1 MLYLFYAVMFAIIVW
16 LLISNVLEMLNLL
29 KRNKDV
35 NVDSGIENSKALYGI
50 VDIDKGI
57 SEDELKKLINSII
70 KQENMGI
77 RIGLAFTSN
86 NDTELNIA
94 CTNKFNHGV
103 EIKVRGIDESPNE
116 IELNIG
122 GLSKTVMTKNLRY
135 YVAGNNLVDI
145 IKYTLDY
152 VDNCEAAID
161 SKI

>member
-35 NVDSGIENSKALYGI
+35 NVDSGIENSKDLYGI

-94 CTNKFNHGV
+94 CTNKFNHV
-103 EIKVRGIDESPNE
+103 IEIKVHGIDESPNE

-152 VDNCEAAID
+152 VDNGEAAIVRFN
-161 SKI
+161 

>member
-1 MLYLFYAVMFAIIVW
+1 MLYLFYAVMFAIIIW
-16 LLISNVLEMLNLL
+16 LIISNILAMLNVLN
-29 KRNKDV
+29 RNKNDDV
-35 NVDSGIENSKALYGI
+35 SGIENSKALYGI
-50 VDIDKGI
+50 VDMDKGI

-77 RIGLAFTSN
+77 IIGLAFTSN

-152 VDNCEAAID
+152 VDNGEAAIVRFN
-161 SKI
+161 

>member
-1 MLYLFYAVMFAIIVW
+1 MLYLFYAVIFAIIIW
-16 LLISNVLEMLNLL
+16 LIISNILAMMNVLH
-29 KRNKDV
+29 RNKNDDV
-35 NVDSGIENSKALYGI
+35 SGIENSKALYGI

-94 CTNKFNHGV
+94 CTNEFNHGV

-152 VDNCEAAID
+152 VDNGEAAIVRFN
-161 SKI
+161 

>member
-1 MLYLFYAVMFAIIVW
+1 MLYLFYAVIFAIIIW
-16 LLISNVLEMLNLL
+16 LIISNILAMLNVLN
-29 KRNKDV
+29 RNKNDDV
-35 NVDSGIENSKALYGI
+35 SGIENSKALYGI

-86 NDTELNIA
+86 NDTELSIA

-103 EIKVRGIDESPNE
+103 EIKVRGIDDSPNE
-116 IELNIG
+116 IELNIE

-152 VDNCEAAID
+152 VDNGEAAIVRFN
-161 SKI
+161 

>member
-1 MLYLFYAVMFAIIVW
+1 MLYLFYVVIFAIIIW
-16 LLISNVLEMLNLL
+16 LIISNILAMLNVLN
-29 KRNKDV
+29 RNKNDDV
-35 NVDSGIENSKALYGI
+35 SGIENSKALYGI

-70 KQENMGI
+70 KQENLCI

-94 CTNKFNHGV
+94 CTNKFNHVV
-103 EIKVRGIDESPNE
+103 EIKVRGIDDSPNE

-152 VDNCEAAID
+152 VDNGEAAIVRFN
-161 SKI
+161 

>member
-1 MLYLFYAVMFAIIVW
+1 MLYLFYAVIFAIIIW
-16 LLISNVLEMLNLL
+16 LIISNILAMLNVLH
-29 KRNKDV
+29 RNKNDDV
-35 NVDSGIENSKALYGI
+35 SGIENSKALYGI

-77 RIGLAFTSN
+77 RIWLAFTSN

-94 CTNKFNHGV
+94 CTNKFNNGV

-116 IELNIG
+116 IELNIE

-152 VDNCEAAID
+152 VDNGEAAIVRFN
-161 SKI
+161 